1 MALIGIIL
9 QKFLFV
15 LSILIMKKKYKTN
28 KSTLKRIKL
37 KKNCIQRKQSNKSHL
52 LLNKQTKTLR
62 ALKINSQISKADLS
76 LIKSLI

>member
-1 MALIGIIL
+1 
-9 QKFLFV
+9 
-15 LSILIMKKKYKTN
+15 MKKKYKTN